1 MITGTAE
8 RWRSFRAA
16 FQLSCLF
23 FKTGHSFSQLI
34 NYGRIQVLIRAVC
47 RFKPDLEEVNVWWL
61 LPFCPET
68 LFLRWCG
75 EKIINNNKKRPLRS
89 SKMNVNSL
97 LPGGLAHFTCGAFSL
112 SALVCPSF
120 CLFFSRGIS
129 SSTFQ
134 PSSCTSPPP
143 LLLLCFFFFHHF
155 LLLLLQL
162 VLLAPSGRRRSGS
175 RRLCSCC

>member
-8 RWRSFRAA
+8 RWRSFQAA